1 MTFQTI
7 DESHIPAD
15 ARSARQGV
23 GVRMSS
29 VAVLRRR
36 DNSCRPAAIRVESF
50 INQSKFST

>member
-1 MTFQTI
+1 MTFQWI
-7 DESHIPAD
+7 DELHIPAD